1 MREKDIMTSL
11 TYLHGG
17 HPYFVSLYCTFQ
29 DPTRLCKF
37 LQYLLFFCL
46 LLLYSNSSKTFM
58 RSLADFAMTYAK
70 NGDLLTYLHR
80 LGSFDEDV
88 NCYFIFYE
96 YAIQ

>member
-37 LQYLLFFCL
+37 LQYLLFIGL
-46 LLLYSNSSKTFM
+46 LLVAFNF
-58 RSLADFAMTYAK
+58 FK
-70 NGDLLTYLHR
+70 NIHENVLQTLL
-80 LGSFDEDV
+80 
-88 NCYFIFYE
+88 
-96 YAIQ
+96 